1 MSSYSK
7 CSGGGSGVGVLT
19 VVQIVFIILKCAG
32 LIDWPWRYVLL
43 PILIAP
49 GFLAVCGIILLI
61 ALLIALGFL
70 AVCDIIILIALLIDK
85 VAAYRRKKKR
95 GDAD

>member
-43 PILIAP
+43 PILVNI
-49 GFLAVCGIILLI
+49 GFIAVCGIII
-61 ALLIALGFL
+61 FIVF
-70 AVCDIIILIALLIDK
+70 LID
-85 VAAYRRKKKR
+85 AYRRKRER
-95 GDAD
+95 GRR

>member
-7 CSGGGSGVGVLT
+7 YSGGRSGVSVLS
-19 VVQIVFIILKCAG
+19 VVQIVFIILKCSG

-43 PILIAP
+43 PILINL

-61 ALLIALGFL
+61 ALLI
-70 AVCDIIILIALLIDK
+70 DK
-85 VAAYRRKKKR
+85 EKW
-95 GDAD
+95 